1 MSVADK
7 SPQDPHEKKPH
18 RDPSDEEKQSEDA
31 SSNEDLESLSDEEK
45 IDALIQ
51 ELSHQ
56 ESDEDDDQET
66 DQSSRNARIK
76 AQLKA
81 LMEKSKNAKKDA
93 SQSPSKRGRDAQ
105 KRRVFM
111 VQLGGAFHG
120 NFIVNLILLYLVNL
134 VIILGLLELFNFGQF
149 PPELWRPIAFTFV
162 YTASEFMFKE
172 FMVARFSKYVLM
184 TFGILFYIGY
194 VVIFYLVDALI
205 FFDTQIFAGEAEL
218 AVFTLLFMLVRQLMS
233 ILIKKGLTLKL

>member
-1 MSVADK
+1 M
-7 SPQDPHEKKPH
+7 
-18 RDPSDEEKQSEDA
+18 
-31 SSNEDLESLSDEEK
+31 SDEEK

-51 ELSHQ
+51 ELSQQ
-56 ESDEDDDQET
+56 ESNEDDDQET
-66 DQSSRNARIK
+66 GQASRNARIK
-76 AQLKA
+76 AQIKA
-81 LMEKSKNAKKDA
+81 LMEKSKSSKKDT
-93 SQSPSKRGRDAQ
+93 SQSPSKPRRTPQ

-149 PPELWRPIAFTFV
+149 PPEIWRPIAFTFV
-162 YTASEFMFKE
+162 YTAIEFMFKE
-172 FMVARFSKYVLM
+172 VMVARFSKYVLM
-184 TFGILFYIGY
+184 TFGVLFYIGY

-205 FFDTQIFAGEAEL
+205 FFDVQIFAGEAEL

-233 ILIKKGLTLKL
+233 ILIKKGLALKL